1 MATPTATGYAP
12 VNDVE
17 LYWERYGEGA
27 DASATAP
34 LVLVHG
40 GYGSIG
46 LLDSVI
52 TAFSAH
58 RPVIGIELQ
67 GHGHTPDIDRPF
79 SYEAWGDDIA
89 ALAQHLELP
98 SVDVLGYSLGAGACF
113 RAAIQ
118 HPDVVRRLVVV
129 SFPFRRD
136 GWFPEVRAGFDTMD
150 RKLFEVL
157 QHSPMYAAYQQIAPD
172 VDSVSRGPIDKTGEL
187 QRRPFDWVDDVRG
200 LNVPTLLV
208 FADADSIPVAHAA
221 EFYAL
226 LDGGL
231 RDSMLAQPPRT
242 ASSSRVFT
250 SPQPLRRDRRTRADR
265 RRRGLSRLIPVN
277 LLATGKDFRA

>member
-12 VNDVE
+12 VNGLE
-17 LYWERYGEGA
+17 LYWERFCDA
-27 DASATAP
+27 DAAGSATP
-34 LVLVHG
+34 LILVHG

-46 LLDSVI
+46 LLDGVI

-58 RPVIGIELQ
+58 RPVIAIELQ
-67 GHGHTPDIDRPF
+67 GHGHTRDTDRPF
-79 SYEAWGDDIA
+79 SYEAWGDDIG
-89 ALAQHLELP
+89 ALAPSLGLA
-98 SVDVLGYSLGAGACF
+98 SVDVLGYSLGAGATL

-150 RKLFEVL
+150 RALFEVL

-172 VDSVSRGPIDKTGEL
+172 VAAFPTLIDKTGEL
-187 QRRPFDWVDDVRG
+187 HRRPFDWADDVRG
-200 LNVPTLLV
+200 LTVPTLLV
-208 FADADSIPVAHAA
+208 FADADSIPAAHIAD
-221 EFYAL
+221 FYAL

-231 RDSMLAQPPRT
+231 RDSMLAQPPRS
-242 ASSSRVFT
+242 ASQLAVM
-250 SPQPLRRDRRTRADR
+250 PNRTHYDVIDAP
-265 RRRGLSRLIPVN
+265 GLIDAVEAFLGGS
-277 LLATGKDFRA
+277 D